1 MPNQEITRQKL
12 KEKNNSSILEDLML
26 KMKAS
31 VKTNPKFASQVLGSK
46 RSSRDLAIDQ
56 MYFNGQYRVPCK
68 QLSSAKVD
76 VSTL

>member
-1 MPNQEITRQKL
+1 
-12 KEKNNSSILEDLML
+12 ML
-26 KMKAS
+26 KMKAGL
-31 VKTNPKFASQVLGSK
+31 KTNPKFASQVLGSK